1 MQTGILSVQ
10 RLFDR
15 EVHYAVP
22 LYQRPYVWNEE
33 EQWQPLWDD
42 LYPLAEMVAEG
53 KEGRAHFLGASVQ
66 EVIAV
71 PAGSTEVRRV
81 IDGQQR
87 MTTLQI
93 LLKAFRDVATAQGH
107 SNYGDAVLPLL
118 QNRDPLIV
126 EIAKKQK
133 LWPTRA
139 DQSDYQHVMDAS
151 SPAELLVALG
161 KPDKT
166 YPLEN
171 HTIVNAYLFFFRE
184 ISSWIDVSDGKTAE
198 HRLKGLYGAIRDRLR
213 LVVIDLDDKDDAQAI
228 FETLNARGAP
238 LLSAD
243 LVKNSLLG
251 DLAPAEAED
260 AYRKYWQSFDAK
272 GAFWRKLIGRGHA
285 QRARIETFLQH
296 ALTLMSGEA
305 VSAGHLYNA
314 YRDFAVRDEA
324 GTAIDMLARF
334 KRLGDIFHKLQQQQE
349 DRRVSDF
356 FYRLSVLDVVTAWPF
371 ILALYEKYED
381 QPDVIKTVLI
391 DLESF
396 LVRRMVCRLST
407 RGYGATFTKL
417 ASVVK
422 NTDDKIVSV
431 IRAELLDGEAEV
443 DRFPSDAEFEKAWV
457 SNPLYIN
464 LTRPR
469 IRMLLET
476 LEEATR
482 TKFAEGDR
490 CPRGLTVEHVM
501 PQGWRENWT
510 LPSDVRADDRDTI
523 IHSIGNLTLLTAKF
537 NTYQSNRPWVHEV
550 QAESVPAL
558 DDGKRANLKEHTVL
572 ALNRV
577 LCDEDQWGEKQMRDR
592 ASTLL
597 AFAKTIWARPA
608 V

>member
-53 KEGRAHFLGASVQ
+53 QEGRAHFLGASVQ

-87 MTTLQI
+87 MTTLQL
-93 LLKAFRDVATAQGH
+93 LLKAYRDVAAAHNFQ
-107 SNYGDAVLPLL
+107 NYSDAVLPLI
-118 QNRDPLIV
+118 QNRDPLIA
-126 EIAKKQK
+126 EISKKQK

-139 DQSDYQHVMDAS
+139 DQSDYQHVMDAN
-151 SPAELLVALG
+151 SPSELLIALG
-161 KPDKT
+161 MPDKT

-171 HTIVNAYLFFFRE
+171 HTIANAYLFLFRE
-184 ISSWIDVSDGKTAE
+184 INSWIGGGEGNKTE

-251 DLAPAEAED
+251 DLEPAEAED
-260 AYRKYWQSFDAK
+260 AYRKYWQSFDAN

-314 YRDFAVRDEA
+314 YRDYASTEEA
-324 GTAIDMLARF
+324 GTAIHMLSRF
-334 KRLGDIFHKLQQQQE
+334 KRLGDIFHKLQQPQQ
-349 DRRVSDF
+349 DSRLSDF

-371 ILALYEKYED
+371 ILALYEKYEG
-381 QPDVIKTVLI
+381 QPDIIKTILI

-407 RGYGATFTKL
+407 RGYGTTFTKF

-422 NTDDKIVSV
+422 STEDNIVSV
-431 IRAELLDGEAEV
+431 IRAELLDGQAEV
-443 DRFPSDAEFEKAWV
+443 DRFPPDSEFEKAWL
-457 SNPLYIN
+457 SNPLYSN

-469 IRMLLET
+469 IRMLLEAM
-476 LEEATR
+476 EESTR
-482 TKFAEGDR
+482 TKFAESDR
-490 CPRGLTVEHVM
+490 APRGLTVEHVM
-501 PQGWRENWT
+501 PQGWRENWP
-510 LPSDVRADDRDTI
+510 LPSDKRGDERDLI
-523 IHSIGNLTLLTAKF
+523 IHTIGNLTLLTGKF
-537 NTYQSNRPWVHEV
+537 NTFQSNRPWVQLGAAASHDVVE
-550 QAESVPAL
+550 
-558 DDGKRANLKEHTVL
+558 DGKRENLKTHTVL
-572 ALNRV
+572 ALNRE
-577 LCDEDQWGEKQMRDR
+577 LCEKSVWDEQAISDR
-592 ASTLL
+592 AGELFSL
-597 AFAKTIWARPA
+597 AKTIWTRPSE
-608 V
+608 